1 MEETGAFEVTGP
13 RMLRR
18 FRKLTEQKN
27 GEGNAVWN
35 NIETF
40 AAAAAAAAAA
50 GDLRKPLCH
59 QAKLS
64 LSAGCL
70 IKATLFYQYIL

>member
-40 AAAAAAAAAA
+40 AAAAAAA